1 MKIWITAYALQLGIG
16 EADASQ
22 VGDWVEVDGMITWQD
37 GSIEEACQR
46 FEGEGIEWHATRE
59 EAVKR
64 VREMADNQI
73 AKHRKAIDR
82 LLATIAS
89 LQ

>member
-16 EADASQ
+16 EADARH
-22 VGDWVEVDGMITWQD
+22 VGEWMEVDGMITWAD
-37 GSIEEACQR
+37 GSEEEAWEP
-46 FEGEGIEWHATRE
+46 FEHEGVDWHATRE
-59 EAVKR
+59 EAVRR
-64 VREMADNQI
+64 VREMADNKI